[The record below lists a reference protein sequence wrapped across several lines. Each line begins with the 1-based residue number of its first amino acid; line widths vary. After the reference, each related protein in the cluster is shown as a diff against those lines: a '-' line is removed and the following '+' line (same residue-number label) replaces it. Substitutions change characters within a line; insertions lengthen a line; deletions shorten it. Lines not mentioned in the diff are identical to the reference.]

1 MASSGTW
8 NFALSNASIVLEAFD
23 RIQIE
28 PPAISTHQMWSAR
41 NSLNL
46 ELVVSWGNA
55 GFNFWELA
63 SGTIDL
69 TAGLGVYPL
78 PANIVTVTDV
88 WFSQVNAFGPGSN
101 NDRLL
106 TPMSRGEFAAISNKN
121 VSGQPN
127 RYWYEMLA
135 TPLLNVWQ
143 PPVVGAPSCVI
154 NWYGLRQ
161 VQDANLPGGETPDVA
176 TRAIDALCAGLTR
189 RLAEKFKPDQLAA
202 KTAIFN
208 DAWDLLVRRD
218 QEPGNMQF
226 RADTSSY
233 TRMVR

>member
-1 MASSGTW
+1 MAS
-8 NFALSNASIVLEAFD
+8 
-23 RIQIE
+23 
-28 PPAISTHQMWSAR
+28 AR
-41 NSLNL
+41 TSLNL

-63 SGTIDL
+63 SGTINL
-69 TAGLGVYPL
+69 AATSPPTTVYPL
-78 PANIVTVTDV
+78 PANIVTVTEV
-88 WFSQVNAFGPGSN
+88 WYSQVNAFGVGSN

-106 TPMSRGEFAAISNKN
+106 TPMSRGEYAAISNKM
-121 VSGQPN
+121 VAGQPN

-135 TPLLNVWQ
+135 TPQLNIWQ
-143 PPVVGAPSCVI
+143 PPAVGAPTYVL

-189 RLAEKFKPDQLAA
+189 RLAEKFKPDQLEA
-202 KTAIFN
+202 KTAIFK

-218 QEPGNMQF
+218 QEPGNIQF
-226 RADTSSY
+226 RADTSGY